1 MFSHHPPFLCLTFP
15 GLFFSLIATFHSFQL
30 ILGFSLFN
38 RGMPSTTSFLSC
50 PFRTWNVCSCCTPC
64 TWNPIMAS
72 LLQSC
77 VFDSLYALLILPFH
91 VVTFLIPFCKH
102 HSLLSLST
110 DIVAFICIGLIHR
123 RKIFRILATLP
134 ASPQIFLCCILNFIS

>member
-1 MFSHHPPFLCLTFP
+1 VLDFSWTVFLNCN
-15 GLFFSLIATFHSFQL
+15 ISFQL
-30 ILGFSLFN
+30 ILGFSFSN
-38 RGMPSTTSFLSC
+38 HGMPSTTLFFLVLSGSGMSFLVVHLVRGIRQWLLLY
-50 PFRTWNVCSCCTPC
+50 FR
-64 TWNPIMAS
+64 
-72 LLQSC
+72 
-77 VFDSLYALLILPFH
+77 VFILPYALVLPFH

-110 DIVAFICIGLIHR
+110 NIVAFICFGLIHR